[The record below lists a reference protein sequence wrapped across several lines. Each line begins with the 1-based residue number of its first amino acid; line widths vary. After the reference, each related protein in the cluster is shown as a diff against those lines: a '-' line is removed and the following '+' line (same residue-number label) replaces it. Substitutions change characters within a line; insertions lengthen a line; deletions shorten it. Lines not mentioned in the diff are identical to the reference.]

1 MKTYQELISEL
12 TIQQRLKRSRTSKVK
27 AKVAKRKREITMKK
41 PPTPERI
48 QKAVKRA
55 VRARAI
61 GLVDKAGIYKSA
73 SGGIKD
79 KIEKKEN
86 LKIQKLGSRWT
97 KRLLPQVRKDMKDAF
112 RTRMKSS
119 STKDLRDED

>member
-61 GLVDKAGIYKSA
+61 GLVAKAGIYKDA

-79 KIEKKEN
+79 KIEKKAN

>member
-61 GLVDKAGIYKSA
+61 GLVDKAGIYKGA

-79 KIEKKEN
+79 KIEKKAN

>member
-12 TIQQRLKRSRTSKVK
+12 TIQQRLKSSRTSKVK

-61 GLVDKAGIYKSA
+61 GLVDKAGIYKDA

-79 KIEKKEN
+79 KIEKKAN
-86 LKIQKLGSRWT
+86 LKIQKLGSRGPKT
-97 KRLLPQVRKDMKDAF
+97 LLPQVRKDMKDAF

>member
-61 GLVDKAGIYKSA
+61 GLVDKAGIYKDA

-79 KIEKKEN
+79 KIEKKAN

-119 STKDLRDED
+119 STKDLRDEN

>member
-61 GLVDKAGIYKSA
+61 GLVDKAGIYKDA

-79 KIEKKEN
+79 KI
-86 LKIQKLGSRWT
+86 
-97 KRLLPQVRKDMKDAF
+97 
-112 RTRMKSS
+112 
-119 STKDLRDED
+119 

>member
-48 QKAVKRA
+48 LKAVKRA

-61 GLVDKAGIYKSA
+61 GLVDKAGTYKSA
-73 SGGIKD
+73 SDGIKSN
-79 KIEKKEN
+79 IEKKAK

>member
-61 GLVDKAGIYKSA
+61 GLVDKAGIYKDA

-79 KIEKKEN
+79 KIEKKAN

>member
-1 MKTYQELISEL
+1 
-12 TIQQRLKRSRTSKVK
+12 
-27 AKVAKRKREITMKK
+27 MKK

-61 GLVDKAGIYKSA
+61 RLVDKAGIYKSA

-79 KIEKKEN
+79 KIEKKAN

-97 KRLLPQVRKDMKDAF
+97 KRLLPQVTKDMKDAF

>member
-55 VRARAI
+55 VSARAI
-61 GLVDKAGIYKSA
+61 GLVDKAGIYKDA

-79 KIEKKEN
+79 KIEKKAN

-97 KRLLPQVRKDMKDAF
+97 KRLLPQVRKDIKDAF

>member
-1 MKTYQELISEL
+1 MKTYQELISEQ

-61 GLVDKAGIYKSA
+61 GLVDKAGIYKDA

-79 KIEKKEN
+79 KIEKKAN

>member
-1 MKTYQELISEL
+1 MEELINTKFNIIDEFYEVS
-12 TIQQRLKRSRTSKVK
+12 
-27 AKVAKRKREITMKK
+27 
-41 PPTPERI
+41 
-48 QKAVKRA
+48 
-55 VRARAI
+55 
-61 GLVDKAGIYKSA
+61 
-73 SGGIKD
+73 GIKD
-79 KIEKKEN
+79 KIEKKAN

>member
-48 QKAVKRA
+48 QKAVKSA

-61 GLVDKAGIYKSA
+61 GLVDKAGIYKDA

-79 KIEKKEN
+79 KIEKKAN